1 MELQTIK
8 IKDLKPAVYNP
19 RKDLKA
25 GDKEYDKIKKSI
37 LEFGYIDPI
46 IVNNDYTIIGG
57 HQRYKVLKDLKY
69 NDVQCIVLNIDKTKE
84 KALNIALN
92 KISGEWDF
100 PLLKDLIQEIDTGEI
115 DIELTGFDFES
126 IENLLNFEKNNLEI
140 DITNDIHGENPKEL
154 YDKYMNSSIK
164 QIILTFRNEE
174 YNKIIETLEIYKQN
188 NNLNNNTEC
197 FIHLLEGA
205 GYAIFKP

>member
-1 MELQTIK
+1 MELQSIK
-8 IKDLKPAVYNP
+8 IEKLKPAIYNP

-25 GDKEYDKIKKSI
+25 GDKEYEKIKKSI

-46 IVNNDYTIIGG
+46 IVNNDFTIIGG

-92 KISGEWDF
+92 KIGGEWDF

-115 DIELTGFDFES
+115 DIELTGYDFEE
-126 IENLLNFEKNNLEI
+126 IENMMSQFNIDNEDFKERKDYSDKLINRYNLILKFENENELE
-140 DITNDIHGENPKEL
+140 TAFNEL
-154 YDKYMNSSIK
+154 TKRGYQCQVS
-164 QIILTFRNEE
+164 
-174 YNKIIETLEIYKQN
+174 TL
-188 NNLNNNTEC
+188 
-197 FIHLLEGA
+197 
-205 GYAIFKP
+205 